1 MIRTAQLMAGAPSG
15 GAELFYER
23 LCIALHRAGEAVLP
37 LLRAEPARLERLR
50 EAGLAPQTAWF
61 GGALDIA
68 TKPLL
73 AAKLRRFA
81 PRVAV
86 AWMGRAA
93 AHAPR
98 GPWVLVGRLGGAY
111 DLRRFAHCDHLV
123 ANTPGLRDWI
133 LGQGFPAARAHTLP
147 NFVPDHRDVPPVEL
161 GLPRPLVLALGRLH
175 RNKAFDV
182 LLAALT
188 RLPGLHAAIAGE
200 GPERAAL
207 QTLAQQAGIA
217 DRVHFLGWREDVP
230 ALLAACDVLVCP
242 SRVEPLGNAVL
253 DGFSAARPV
262 VAAASD
268 GPRLLIDPGRT
279 GVLVP
284 VDSGVALAAGVE
296 GVLADPV
303 RAAAM
308 AQAGRAMFE
317 ATYAEAAV
325 LAEWRR
331 FLSSV
336 EKP

>member
-1 MIRTAQLMAGAPSG
+1 M
-15 GAELFYER
+15 
-23 LCIALHRAGEAVLP
+23 
-37 LLRAEPARLERLR
+37 
-50 EAGLAPQTAWF
+50 
-61 GGALDIA
+61 
-68 TKPLL
+68 
-73 AAKLRRFA
+73 
-81 PRVAV
+81 
-86 AWMGRAA
+86 
-93 AHAPR
+93 
-98 GPWVLVGRLGGAY
+98 
-111 DLRRFAHCDHLV
+111 
-123 ANTPGLRDWI
+123 
-133 LGQGFPAARAHTLP
+133 
-147 NFVPDHRDVPPVEL
+147 
-161 GLPRPLVLALGRLH
+161 
-175 RNKAFDV
+175 
-182 LLAALT
+182 
-188 RLPGLHAAIAGE
+188 
-200 GPERAAL
+200 